1 MLEENNI
8 LLADTFKM
16 LEESNVPELLQIAL
30 SILKQQEPSQQLT
43 DSNITLVHVLFQ
55 QWLVMHLYKRL
66 MQLMTPEALVTN
78 HKKIPPH
85 YISHYLNYQCHFNL
99 KALLVRYHTEMEQ
112 ELNSRYFN
120 IDYHHS

>member
-8 LLADTFKM
+8 LLAHTFKM

-30 SILKQQEPSQQLT
+30 SILKQQEPSQQPT
-43 DSNITLVHVLFQ
+43 DSDITLVHVLFQ

-78 HKKIPPH
+78 HKKIPPY
-85 YISHYLNYQCHFNL
+85 YISHYLNHQCHFNL
-99 KALLVRYHTEMEQ
+99 KDLLVRYHTGMEQ
-112 ELNSRYFN
+112 ELNSRYFTQ
-120 IDYHHS
+120 DYYYS